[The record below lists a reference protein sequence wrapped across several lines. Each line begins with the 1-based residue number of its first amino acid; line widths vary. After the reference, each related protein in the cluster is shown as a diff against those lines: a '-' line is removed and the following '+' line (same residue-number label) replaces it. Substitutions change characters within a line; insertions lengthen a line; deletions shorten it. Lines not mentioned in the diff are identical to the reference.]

1 MDNTYVVTVFNTTTA
16 QYEEVTLTE
25 TVYNELRRSQW
36 RIEKNDSKHS
46 ANETPFS
53 ALIGGEEG
61 AYENFHEFVSEKD
74 TLVEAL
80 CKRELIGY
88 LHKAID
94 QLPAGEKLV
103 IKLFY
108 FQHYSS
114 QEIGQMLGISEQ
126 AVTKRRRSAY
136 KHLRDFLKEF

>member
-1 MDNTYVVTVFNTTTA
+1 MANTYVVTVYNTITA
-16 QYEEVTLTE
+16 QYEEVTITE
-25 TVYNELRRSQW
+25 DVYNEMRRSQW

-53 ALIGGEEG
+53 ALTGGEEG

-80 CKRELIGY
+80 CKKELIGH
-88 LHKAID
+88 LHEAID

-103 IKLFY
+103 IELFY
-108 FQHYSS
+108 FQHFSS
-114 QEIGQMLGISEQ
+114 QKIGQMLGISEQ

-136 KHLRDFLKEF
+136 QHLRDFLKKF

>member
-1 MDNTYVVTVFNTTTA
+1 MANTYVVTVFNTITA

-25 TVYNELRRSQW
+25 DVYNEMRRSQW
-36 RIEKNDSKHS
+36 RIDKNDSKHS

-74 TLVEAL
+74 TLVEVL
-80 CKRELIGY
+80 CKKELIGH

-94 QLPAGEKLV
+94 KLPAGEKSV
-103 IKLFY
+103 IELFY
-108 FQHYSS
+108 FQNLSS
-114 QEIGQMLGISEQ
+114 QKIGQMLGISEQ

-136 KHLRDFLKEF
+136 KHLRYFLKKF